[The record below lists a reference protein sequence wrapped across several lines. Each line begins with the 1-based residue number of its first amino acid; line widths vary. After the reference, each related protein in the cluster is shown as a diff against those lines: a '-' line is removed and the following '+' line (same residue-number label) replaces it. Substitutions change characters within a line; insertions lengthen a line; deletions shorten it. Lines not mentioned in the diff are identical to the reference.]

1 VTGWEKSK
9 FNKALKKIALLLS
22 VIGIVPNTKYQQKDK
37 EKSKQG
43 VTSKKVVLCPH
54 SGARNIVMIERKEA
68 IYFMCLRCYMRI
80 VLGIKWS

>member
-1 VTGWEKSK
+1 MPGWRKKK
-9 FNKALKKIALLLS
+9 FNEALRKIALLLS
-22 VIGIVPNTKYQQKDK
+22 LIGITPNAEYRQKRK
-37 EKSKQG
+37 EKSKER